1 MQIPSSNSPHFSL
14 SYNRNRVF
22 AFFIILVLFLQ
33 LTINRA
39 EEPYPAI
46 LFPGGGQTITNS
58 KSFIYT
64 LPEYRFVVHTNSN
77 DSTYID
83 KYHLFNTLPE
93 SYVAVSYRS
102 MPKIFNIE
110 SNDSDSLLISEAK
123 KWLKKRL
130 AVNNFQDIS
139 HLEIEGYLSS
149 IYISGGNIDSV
160 KEELIFDSF
169 NINLK

>member
-1 MQIPSSNSPHFSL
+1 MQIPSSNSPQFSL
-14 SYNRNRVF
+14 LNNRNKFF
-22 AFFIILVLFLQ
+22 ALIIILLLFSQ

-58 KSFIYT
+58 KNFIYT

-77 DSTYID
+77 VSTYID
-83 KYHLFNTLPE
+83 KYHLFSTLPE

-110 SNDSDSLLISEAK
+110 STDSDSLLISNAK
-123 KWLKKRL
+123 QWLKKRL
-130 AVNNFQDIS
+130 AVNDFQDIS
-139 HLEIEGYLSS
+139 HLEIEGYLNS
-149 IYISGGNIDSV
+149 IYISDGKIDSV

-169 NINLK
+169 NIDLK